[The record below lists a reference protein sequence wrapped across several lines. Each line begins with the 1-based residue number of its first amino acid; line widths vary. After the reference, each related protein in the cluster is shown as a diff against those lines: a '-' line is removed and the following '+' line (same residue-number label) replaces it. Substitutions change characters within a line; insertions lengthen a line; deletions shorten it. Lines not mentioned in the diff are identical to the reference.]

1 MIKWYRTPYFVGW
14 TCRWRRRRLFFFT
27 WDTLKSNAKV
37 KCDIAIKKKLLLV
50 AWLKAGFINLYPFI
64 HLFLKSYIHS
74 ISNLFMDLPKSF
86 TVYVSWC
93 QVIGPMQSIFST
105 CIVKVLFYTKIYS
118 LLNQNHDVYENY
130 YRFSSMTSVEMVLG
144 ESD

>member
-1 MIKWYRTPYFVGW
+1 MVSYPILRWVNVQRKTKAFIFLYVGYFKIQ
-14 TCRWRRRRLFFFT
+14 C
-27 WDTLKSNAKV
+27 KSQMRH
-37 KCDIAIKKKLLLV
+37 CDKKKLLLV